1 MSKKPKKGKK
11 RATSRARKPAAPK
24 GRGTVTPKK
33 AKADHSK
40 KPSGAKEFAGLPP
53 NSVPLSELPFE
64 PPKAG
69 MIVWAAIYNL
79 GGAADV
85 LPEFSLPDYRFG
97 VGSNTDGR
105 RGLWY
110 QVDEGDLQA
119 GDASDWAFVWMK
131 MSYQVET
138 LAILTLSNLWI
149 GNRLWSDGKVVWDRP
164 RGVPL
169 VPEKEYSSE
178 PMSIRETFGDIEVGV
193 VAVNL
198 QYHIAMNFPRAWA
211 YHNVGCY
218 LLRTSFPGHEY
229 HADALLNFF
238 KIGEM
243 LAARMYNVNPE
254 LRHIKQATRELGL
267 SHHFTDDD
275 VQNFYRVRSRDAAHD
290 WLTAENVEREDAV
303 DCKMWAEDMLIHHM
317 LEHGK
322 TVLQVQRPGGP
333 RIPELKGGPAT
344 A

>member
-1 MSKKPKKGKK
+1 MSKKRKKGT
-11 RATSRARKPAAPK
+11 ATPE
-24 GRGTVTPKK
+24 K

-40 KPSGAKEFAGLPP
+40 ELSGAKKLVGLPP
-53 NSVPLSELPFE
+53 NSVLLADLPFE

-69 MIVWAAIYNL
+69 MIVWVEIYNL
-79 GGAADV
+79 GGSADV
-85 LPEFSLPDYRFG
+85 LPEFSLPDYHFG

-110 QVDEGDLQA
+110 QVDGGDLEA
-119 GDASDWAFVWMK
+119 GDASDWAFIWMK
-131 MSYQVET
+131 MSYQVQT
-138 LAILTLSNLWI
+138 MAILTFSNLWI
-149 GNRLWSDGKVVWDRP
+149 GDKLWSENELVWERP
-164 RGVPL
+164 RGVTL

-178 PMSIRETFGDIEVGV
+178 PVNIRELFGDVEMGV

-229 HADALLNFF
+229 HADALLNFY

-243 LAARMYNVNPE
+243 IAAQMYEVNPE
-254 LRHIKQATRELGL
+254 LRHIQQATRDLGL
-267 SHHFTDDD
+267 SDHFTDDD
-275 VQNFYRVRSRDAAHD
+275 VANFYRVRSRDAAHD
-290 WLTAENVEREDAV
+290 WLKAETVKREDAV
-303 DCKMWAEDMLIHHM
+303 DCKMWAEDALIHHM
-317 LEHGK
+317 IEKGK
-322 TVLQVQRPGGP
+322 TVLQVQRPGRP
-333 RIPELKGGPAT
+333 PIPELKGGPAT

>member
-1 MSKKPKKGKK
+1 MSKKRKKANKGT
-11 RATSRARKPAAPK
+11 TSRARKPAAPK
-24 GRGTVTPKK
+24 GRETVTSKK
-33 AKADHSK
+33 AKADHPK
-40 KPSGAKEFAGLPP
+40 NASGAKEFAGLPP
-53 NSVPLSELPFE
+53 NSVRLEDLPFE

-69 MIVWAAIYNL
+69 MVVWAAIYNL
-79 GGAADV
+79 GGAGDV
-85 LPEFSLPDYRFG
+85 LPEFSLPAYRFG

-110 QVDEGDLQA
+110 QVDKDDLKA
-119 GDASDWAFVWMK
+119 GDASDWAFIWIK

-138 LAILTLSNLWI
+138 LAILTLGNLWI
-149 GNRLWSDGKVVWDRP
+149 GNRLWSDSKVVWDRP

-178 PMSIRETFGDIEVGV
+178 PVSIRETFGDVELGV

-198 QYHIAMNFPRAWA
+198 HYHIATNFPRAWA

-243 LAARMYNVNPE
+243 LAALMYSVNPE
-254 LRHIKQATRELGL
+254 LKHIQQATRELGL
-267 SHHFTDDD
+267 SDHFTDDD
-275 VQNFYRVRSRDAAHD
+275 VKNFYRVRSRDAAHD

-317 LEHGK
+317 IRKGT

-333 RIPELKGGPAT
+333 RIPVLKGGPDA
-344 A
+344 